1 MPTKIE
7 PLADRVV
14 VKNVEEEEVRASG
27 LVIPDTAKE
36 KPQQGEVVAV
46 GPGRRDDDGKL
57 VPMDVK
63 VGDIVLYA
71 KYSGTEMKLDQT
83 EYLVL
88 SEKDV
93 LARIVADKARVKAGA
108 AA

>member
-1 MPTKIE
+1 MPTTIV

-14 VKNVEEEEVRASG
+14 VKNVEQEEVLASG

-57 VPMDVK
+57 VPMDIK
-63 VGDIVLYA
+63 VGDIILYA
-71 KYSGTEMKLDQT
+71 KYSGNDIKLDQT

-93 LARIVADKARVKAGA
+93 LAKIVKDRVGA
-108 AA
+108 AV

>member
-1 MPTKIE
+1 MASKIE

-14 VKNVEEEEVRASG
+14 VKNIEQEEVLASG

-36 KPQQGEVVAV
+36 KPQQGEVTAV

-63 VGDIVLYA
+63 VGDIILYA
-71 KYSGTEMKLDQT
+71 KYSGTEIKLDQT

-93 LARIVADKARVKAGA
+93 LAKIVKDKVGA

>member
-14 VKNVEEEEVRASG
+14 VKNVEQEETLASG

-36 KPQQGEVVAV
+36 KPQQGEVIAT

-63 VGDIVLYA
+63 VGDVILYA
-71 KYSGTEMKLDQT
+71 KYTGTEVKLDQV

-88 SEKDV
+88 SEKDI
-93 LARIVADKARVKAGA
+93 LAKIIKEKVGA

>member
-1 MPTKIE
+1 MASKIV

-14 VKNVEEEEVRASG
+14 VKNIQAEETLASG

-36 KPQQGEVVAV
+36 KPQQAEVVAV
-46 GPGRRDDDGKL
+46 GPGRVDEKGAR

-63 VGDIVLYA
+63 VGDRILYA
-71 KYSGTEMKLDQT
+71 KYSGNDIKLDQT

-88 SEKDV
+88 SEKDI
-93 LARIVADKARVKAGA
+93 LAKIETA
-108 AA
+108 